1 MMAPILWF
9 LIILIL
15 FIIFIVYKGL
25 ILVSQA
31 EEVVVERLGQFK
43 EVLSP
48 GLHVII
54 PGIERTRKIEW
65 NFIKYEPDGSPVY
78 EHDLIEHIDLREQVY
93 DFPKQKVITSD
104 NVVLEINGILYY
116 QIIDAKRAVYEIKNL
131 PNAIEKMAQ
140 TSLRNLVGGMTLDET
155 LESRDVVN
163 QELRKYLD
171 INTDK
176 WGVKVNRVDVQEV
189 NPPPDIQQ
197 AMEKEM
203 RAERD
208 RRAAVTEADGVK
220 EANVRTSLGNQ
231 EAMVN
236 QAKGERESA
245 ILRADGEA
253 NAMLRIAH
261 AEAQSIQ
268 KVTEALQTSNADP
281 TQYLVAMRYIE
292 ALKEMVGGNE
302 NKVVFMPYEATGVL
316 GSLGGIK
323 EIFKDLNVTPD

>member
-9 LIILIL
+9 LIILVL
-15 FIIFIVYKGL
+15 FIIFVIYKGL
-25 ILVSQA
+25 ILVKQA

-43 EVLSP
+43 EVLGP
-48 GLHVII
+48 GLHVLV
-54 PGIERTRKIEW
+54 PGLDRTRKIDW
-65 NFIKYEPDGSPVY
+65 KFVKYEPDGTMIF
-78 EHDLIEHIDLREQVY
+78 EHDQIERIDLREQVY
-93 DFPKQKVITSD
+93 DFPRQKVITSD

-116 QIIDAKRAVYEIKNL
+116 QIIDTKRVVYEIKNL
-131 PNAIEKMAQ
+131 PDAIEKMAQ
-140 TSLRNLVGGMTLDET
+140 TSLRNLVGSMTLDET
-155 LESRDVVN
+155 LASRDVVN

-176 WGVKVNRVDVQEV
+176 WGVKVNRVEVQEV
-189 NPPPDIQQ
+189 NPPPDIQG

-208 RRAAVTEADGVK
+208 RRAAVTEAAGVK
-220 EANVRTSLGNQ
+220 EANIRTSLGEQ

-236 QAKGERESA
+236 QAKGEREST

-268 KVTEALQTSNADP
+268 QITEALQASSADP
-281 TQYLVAMRYIE
+281 TQYLIAMRYID
-292 ALKEMVGGNE
+292 ALKEMVDGNE

-323 EIFKDLNVTPD
+323 ELFKDLNVAPE